1 MLCESFRDF
10 ATFVEPLANHVVGE
24 LKSLIA
30 VFYSKIGK

>member
-1 MLCESFRDF
+1 MLCESFKDS
-10 ATFVEPLANHVVGE
+10 ATFVDPMANHVVGE